1 MIVTDLSTSYN
12 PVQKNKKE
20 HVEKIDK
27 FKVIKKKS
35 NKLAKLEKERYSI
48 LTNNLEIC
56 YICKTKKEDLHEIY
70 GGRNRKISIK
80 NGFVVPLCRK
90 CHQNNEILQKLQR
103 ELQKKYE
110 KTHTRE
116 EFIKLIGKNYLD

>member
-1 MIVTDLSTSYN
+1 MIVTDLRTSYN

>member
-1 MIVTDLSTSYN
+1 MIVTDLSTSFN
-12 PVQKNKKE
+12 PVPKNKKE

-70 GGRNRKISIK
+70 GGRNRKTSIK
-80 NGFVVPLCRK
+80 KGFVVPLCRK
-90 CHQNNEILQKLQR
+90 CHQNNEVLQR
-103 ELQKKYE
+103 LQRKMQRKYE

>member
-12 PVQKNKKE
+12 PVPKNKKE
-20 HVEKIDK
+20 HVEKVDK
-27 FKVIKKKS
+27 LKVIKKKS

-48 LTNNLEIC
+48 LTNNLKIC